1 MTPQPARRIAKG
13 HLQTEGAQC
22 SAVRT
27 ALGPPCVRRSRYAAL
42 CRSGGDGFRAM
53 RRSMRRPAQARH
65 KRRLPF
71 CRQKNRDA
79 VSPRPGSFWH
89 LQGRCPT
96 LSLCKGIPC
105 RGGRLCPPLRAVF
118 RLQSKNAICFYLS
131 TIGCSTFAGIE
142 IHRNAGK
149 SAPK

>member
-1 MTPQPARRIAKG
+1 MRREKAAPTAADRLFAATNPGKTLTQIACPVPDG
-13 HLQTEGAQC
+13 
-22 SAVRT
+22 VN
-27 ALGPPCVRRSRYAAL
+27 AAL

-53 RRSMRRPAQARH
+53 RRSTRRPAQARH

-89 LQGRCPT
+89 LQGGCPA
-96 LSLCKGIPC
+96 LSLCKDIPC

-149 SAPK
+149 FAPE